1 MNRPLAL
8 VTGARRGIGR
18 AVGVE
23 LARAGHDIAFTDVV
37 EDAATVEAQQAF
49 EAEGAQA
56 CFFKHD
62 VAAVET
68 HAGLVRAVEERFG
81 APRCFVSNAGI
92 GAVARG
98 DMLDLVPEHFDR
110 VLGVNLRGAAFL
122 SQVAARAMLAAPV
135 DEPRSIVFIT
145 SVSAAMASPER
156 PDYCVSKAGLSMWAR
171 ALALRLA
178 PENIAVF
185 EVRPGIIR
193 TDMTASVAGTY
204 EARIA
209 QGLVPARRWG
219 EAEDVGRTVAAL
231 TSGAFRFATGSIIA
245 CDGALSV
252 SRL

>member
-1 MNRPLAL
+1 MKRLLAL

-18 AVGVE
+18 AIGLA

-37 EDAATVEAQQAF
+37 EDAATAEAERAF
-49 EAEGAQA
+49 EAEGAKA

-68 HAGLVRAVEERFG
+68 HAALIRAVEARFG
-81 APRCFVSNAGI
+81 APQCFVSNAGI
-92 GAVARG
+92 GAVVRG
-98 DMLDLVPEHFDR
+98 DMLDLTAEHFDR

-122 SQVAARAMLAAPV
+122 SQVAARAMLATPA
-135 DEPRSIVFIT
+135 DRPRSIVFIT
-145 SVSAAMASPER
+145 SVSAAMVSPER
-156 PDYCVSKAGLSMWAR
+156 SDYCVSKAGLSMWAR

-193 TDMTASVAGTY
+193 TDMTAGVAGTY

-209 QGLVPARRWG
+209 TGLVPAARWG
-219 EAEDVGRTVAAL
+219 EAEDVGRTVAGLA
-231 TSGAFRFATGSIIA
+231 SGAFGFATGSVIA
-245 CDGALSV
+245 CDGGLSV
-252 SRL
+252 ARL